1 VSRARQAV
9 PLLLAGASILLG
21 IASAAPF
28 EFLQIGRPEAAEE
41 GL

>member
-9 PLLLAGASILLG
+9 PLVLAMAAILLG
-21 IASAAPF
+21 LLSAAPF
-28 EFLQIGRPEAAEE
+28 DFLQIGRPEAAEE